1 MKTLTKIF
9 NFIDL
14 SDKYRLFV
22 FLICSIIATLFE
34 LISLGSIPVFLVS
47 IMDFGKTN
55 FLFSD
60 WLNLKIEGEN
70 KLLIL
75 SIILIVIFF
84 LKNIYLSS
92 FIYFQGNISKKLR
105 VNFGK
110 KMFNLYIKSRYDEHL
125 RKNPAIILRSI
136 TSDASQSASLVF
148 NYTNLIKET
157 FVLLGIFSL
166 LVFVD
171 PIITISLF
179 FFVLFFVF
187 IFFSIIKKKIYLRSQ
202 NILKYSGEQI
212 KIINQTLSS
221 IKEIKLLDK
230 ENYFSKLFSININNM
245 EKNRLFNF
253 FLTNLPKFF
262 LETISIFTLALIALF
277 FSFSE
282 RPFTEFLPVLT
293 LLAVS
298 SVRLIPSFNII
309 STSLANAKT
318 LTPAFNFMLNE
329 FKNISMDVKNLDK
342 YKFNLLLDK
351 NIEIK
356 DINFKYED
364 TSKIILNNIN
374 LNIAIGSK
382 IGLIG
387 LSGSGK
393 STLIDILLGILKPTS
408 GSIYVGNKD
417 ISLSIYSWQKN
428 LGYVPQEINL
438 LDDTVIKNI
447 ALGCEDNE
455 IDFQRINEIS
465 KAIGLDQIVNNLENK
480 FETIIGNRGIKLS
493 GGQIQRIGIARSLY
507 FKPKI
512 LVLDE
517 SLNSLDEASQEL
529 IMDKIYEDK
538 YIQSVIL
545 ITHNQKLFSK
555 CDDLILISDGRVAV
569 QGNFEKVSKSE
580 EFKNLIVNMK
590 NYNNK

>member
-1 MKTLTKIF
+1 
-9 NFIDL
+9 
-14 SDKYRLFV
+14 
-22 FLICSIIATLFE
+22 
-34 LISLGSIPVFLVS
+34 
-47 IMDFGKTN
+47 
-55 FLFSD
+55 
-60 WLNLKIEGEN
+60 
-70 KLLIL
+70 
-75 SIILIVIFF
+75 
-84 LKNIYLSS
+84 
-92 FIYFQGNISKKLR
+92 
-105 VNFGK
+105 
-110 KMFNLYIKSRYDEHL
+110 
-125 RKNPAIILRSI
+125 
-136 TSDASQSASLVF
+136 
-148 NYTNLIKET
+148 
-157 FVLLGIFSL
+157 
-166 LVFVD
+166 
-171 PIITISLF
+171 
-179 FFVLFFVF
+179 
-187 IFFSIIKKKIYLRSQ
+187 
-202 NILKYSGEQI
+202 
-212 KIINQTLSS
+212 
-221 IKEIKLLDK
+221 
-230 ENYFSKLFSININNM
+230 M